1 MDKLANLT
9 SASRYDAAMRH
20 ILEKHMQS
28 QPYTSDKIRR
38 RGSTDVAELLALLGT
53 PTQRVQKTTP
63 EHSNALVTAVE
74 NDDSGVLK
82 SRNDL
87 FARYLAYQE
96 RIREEAHKQAASE
109 RAALGFSLTGTPRT
123 EEVEDVASTAISMM
137 VRAAQSQFSNQ
148 YITLSISTDEVL
160 EATGQANW
168 RLKYRESKG
177 NARADK
183 PAPVLPA
190 VPVDLDK
197 IWTYLDA
204 TYGGEAGQ
212 NALYKQIAKLLIR
225 YLHLND
231 KDVKRTAKAV
241 IAYQSITT
249 STARFGAKTGPY
261 KFYHRENVSQ
271 VLDALS
277 KVFEWA
283 GLDELALAL
292 RPERH
297 KMGEYDF
304 TFDSREKFTFPG
316 LELVTFKDSIDYK
329 FDHATATKLQL
340 FVGEFGA

>member
-1 MDKLANLT
+1 
-9 SASRYDAAMRH
+9 MRH
-20 ILEKHMQS
+20 LLEKHMQPQTN
-28 QPYTSDKIRR
+28 QPAKTRR
-38 RGSTDVAELLALLGT
+38 RSAFEGAELDDLLKIAST
-53 PTQRVQKTTP
+53 PRAPAPASANSPTTAP
-63 EHSNALVTAVE
+63 AAAPPAAASNDETDAP
-74 NDDSGVLK
+74 K

-96 RIREEAHKQAASE
+96 RVKEEAHKQAACE
-109 RAALGFSLTGTPRT
+109 RSLFGFSLTGTPRT

-168 RLKYRESKG
+168 RLEYRQ
-177 NARADK
+177 ARGHSRPGK

-197 IWTYLDA
+197 IGAYLDA

-212 NALYKQIAKLLIR
+212 TALHKQIAKLLIR

-249 STARFGAKTGPY
+249 STARFGSKTGPY
-261 KFYHRENVSQ
+261 KFYHRENITQ
-271 VLDALS
+271 ALDALS

-283 GLDELALAL
+283 GLDELSLAL

-297 KMGEYDF
+297 KMGEYEF

-329 FDHATATKLQL
+329 FDHAVASKLQL

>member
-1 MDKLANLT
+1 
-9 SASRYDAAMRH
+9 
-20 ILEKHMQS
+20 MQS
-28 QPYTSDKIRR
+28 QTTSSNKTRRPCALEGDELTDLLKIA
-38 RGSTDVAELLALLGT
+38 STPRPQAATPAHTARAPVAAA
-53 PTQRVQKTTP
+53 PTAA
-63 EHSNALVTAVE
+63 S
-74 NDDSGVLK
+74 NDDSDAPK
-82 SRNDL
+82 FRNDL

-96 RIREEAHKQAASE
+96 RIREEAHKQASCE
-109 RAALGFSLTGTPRT
+109 RTLFGFSLTSTPRT
-123 EEVEDVASTAISMM
+123 EEAEDIASTAISMM
-137 VRAAQSQFSNQ
+137 VRAAQSHFSNQ

-168 RLKYRESKG
+168 RMEYRQAKG
-177 NARADK
+177 HARPGK
-183 PAPVLPA
+183 PTPVPLA
-190 VPVDLDK
+190 VPVDLDR
-197 IWTYLDA
+197 IWAYLDA
-204 TYGGEAGQ
+204 TYGGVAGQ
-212 NALYKQIAKLLIR
+212 AALHKQIAKLLIR

-249 STARFGAKTGPY
+249 STARFNAKTGPY

-297 KMGEYDF
+297 KMGKFDF

-329 FDHATATKLQL
+329 FDHAVASKLQL
-340 FVGEFGA
+340 FVGEFCA

>member
-1 MDKLANLT
+1 
-9 SASRYDAAMRH
+9 MRH
-20 ILEKHMQS
+20 LLEKHMHPQTS
-28 QPYTSDKIRR
+28 QPTKTRR
-38 RGSTDVAELLALLGT
+38 RSAFEGAELDDLLKIAST
-53 PTQRVQKTTP
+53 PRAPAPKGADAPTASPAAAPTTAA
-63 EHSNALVTAVE
+63 SNDETDAP
-74 NDDSGVLK
+74 K

-96 RIREEAHKQAASE
+96 RVREEAHKQAACE
-109 RAALGFSLTGTPRT
+109 RILFGFSLTSTPRT

-168 RLKYRESKG
+168 RLEYRQSKG
-177 NARADK
+177 HARPGK

-197 IWTYLDA
+197 IGAYLDA

-212 NALYKQIAKLLIR
+212 TALYKQIAKLLIR

-261 KFYHRENVSQ
+261 KFYHRENVTQ

-297 KMGEYDF
+297 KMGEYEF

-329 FDHATATKLQL
+329 FEHAAATKLQL